1 MFCTFVN
8 PLYSQTTSRS
18 ITAFLIFVD
27 VVGRLSTQISQP
39 GDIRREYELHIHK
52 LEEESRKKLE
62 AERRASEDLI
72 CKIMVG
78 MILSRTR
85 K

>member
-1 MFCTFVN
+1 MFCTILF
-8 PLYSQTTSRS
+8 PLKSQTTSRS
-18 ITAFLIFVD
+18 IIAFLIFVD
-27 VVGRLSTQISQP
+27 VVGRVSTKISLP

-78 MILSRTR
+78 
-85 K
+85 